1 MIVIVGAGICGLA
14 AAYELS
20 RRGEPAVVFERGEPF
35 AEQSAGL
42 ARIFRIAHRRPTL
55 CGLAM
60 QARDGWQR
68 WETEFGAGRLLG
80 TEGFIAAGAPDDT
93 AAAMDDAGAVYSW
106 LDRSEIAARIPFAA
120 APWETAVFDPLGGS
134 LRIRRALSALARRA
148 VIRRG
153 EVVAVAD
160 DGATTLADGTVMRA
174 DRVLVCAG
182 VQTPALFGPLGVEF
196 APHTR
201 FTYEGADATG
211 AACLSA
217 PEGYGLPL
225 GSTGHWAFGQEVPD
239 PATVRVLFP
248 SLSPV
253 GQVDCVTARAAWLDS
268 GGDGW
273 TVARRGR
280 VVAFVGSNLM
290 KFGPLLGE
298 LLAQATLSDE
308 LPSELTLGYPPR
320 TAAATA
326 CGASHCGKWPTPSS
340 FVTSRRG
347 RATVACSRTWRPDT
361 GSSSPHTRRSGPSQ
375 LAKAFSH
382 RR

>member
-20 RRGEPAVVFERGEPF
+20 RRGERAVVFERGEPF

-42 ARIFRIAHRRPTL
+42 ARIFRIAHRRPAL
-55 CGLAM
+55 CRLAM
-60 QARDGWQR
+60 RARDGWLR

-80 TEGFIAAGAPDDT
+80 TEGFIAAGAGTDT
-93 AAAMDDAGAVYSW
+93 AAAMDDTGAAYFR
-106 LDRSEIAARIPFAA
+106 LDRSDITARIPFLA
-120 APWETAVFDPLGGS
+120 APWETGLFDPHGGS
-134 LRIRRALSALARRA
+134 LRIRRALGALARRA
-148 VIRRG
+148 AIERAT
-153 EVVAVAD
+153 VVSVAD
-160 DGATTLADGTVMRA
+160 DGATTLSDGTVVRA

-182 VQTPALFGPLGVEF
+182 VETPALFGPLGVEF

-201 FTYEGADATG
+201 FTYEGAEAAG

-225 GSTGHWAFGQEVPD
+225 GSTGRWAFGQEVPD
-239 PATVRVLFP
+239 PATVRALFP

-253 GQVDCVTARAAWLDS
+253 DRVDCVTVRAPWLDS

-298 LLAQATLSDE
+298 LLAQAVLNDE
-308 LPSELTLGYPPR
+308 PPSELILG
-320 TAAATA
+320 
-326 CGASHCGKWPTPSS
+326 
-340 FVTSRRG
+340 
-347 RATVACSRTWRPDT
+347 
-361 GSSSPHTRRSGPSQ
+361 
-375 LAKAFSH
+375 
-382 RR
+382 

>member
-20 RRGEPAVVFERGEPF
+20 RRGERAVVFERGEPF

-42 ARIFRIAHRRPTL
+42 ARIFRIAHRRPML

-60 QARDGWQR
+60 NARNGWRR

-80 TEGFIAAGAPDDT
+80 AEGFITAGACADIDDT

-106 LDRSEIAARIPFAA
+106 LDRPEIARRIPFVAV
-120 APWETAVFDPLGGS
+120 PWETAVFDPLGGS
-134 LRIRRALSALARRA
+134 LRIRRALSALARRV
-148 VIRRG
+148 VIKRG
-153 EVVAVAD
+153 EVLSVTD
-160 DGATTLADGTVMRA
+160 DGSTTLADGTVVQA

-182 VQTPALFGPLGVEF
+182 VETPALFGPLGVEF

-201 FTYEGADATG
+201 FTYEGADAVG

-225 GSTGHWAFGQEVPD
+225 GSTGRWAFGQDVPD
-239 PATVRVLFP
+239 PATVRALFP

-253 GQVDCVTARAAWLDS
+253 GRVDCVTARAPWLDS

-273 TVARRGR
+273 TAARRGR

-298 LLAQATLSDE
+298 LLAQAVLSDE
-308 LPSELTLGYPPR
+308 LPTELTLG
-320 TAAATA
+320 
-326 CGASHCGKWPTPSS
+326 
-340 FVTSRRG
+340 
-347 RATVACSRTWRPDT
+347 
-361 GSSSPHTRRSGPSQ
+361 
-375 LAKAFSH
+375 
-382 RR
+382 

>member
-14 AAYELS
+14 AAHELS
-20 RRGEPAVVFERGEPF
+20 RRGEHAIVFERGEPF

-60 QARDGWQR
+60 RARDGWRR

-80 TEGFIAAGAPDDT
+80 TEGFIAAGAGTDI
-93 AAAMDDAGAVYSW
+93 ASAMDDAGAAYSW
-106 LDRSEIAARIPFAA
+106 LDRSEITARIPFLA
-120 APWETAVFDPLGGS
+120 APWEAGVFDPQGGS
-134 LRIRRALSALARRA
+134 LRIRRALTALARRA
-148 VIRRG
+148 DIRRG
-153 EVVAVAD
+153 NVVSIAD
-160 DGATTLADGTVMRA
+160 DGATTLGDGTVVRA
-174 DRVLVCAG
+174 DRVLICAG
-182 VQTPALFGPLGVEF
+182 AATPGLFGPLSVEF

-201 FTYEGADATG
+201 FTYEGAEAAG

-225 GSTGHWAFGQEVPD
+225 GSTGRWAFGQEVPD
-239 PATVRVLFP
+239 PAIVRALFP

-253 GQVDCVTARAAWLDS
+253 DRVDCVTVRAPWLDS

-280 VVAFVGSNLM
+280 AVAFVGSNLM

-298 LLAQATLSDE
+298 LLAQAVLSDE
-308 LPSELTLGYPPR
+308 LPGDLRLT
-320 TAAATA
+320 
-326 CGASHCGKWPTPSS
+326 
-340 FVTSRRG
+340 
-347 RATVACSRTWRPDT
+347 
-361 GSSSPHTRRSGPSQ
+361 
-375 LAKAFSH
+375 
-382 RR
+382 